1 MKIKKCPTCGQHII
15 KKQDKNVEKEASFV
29 SGDARD
35 VLKFYR
41 LNRTLF
47 LRKVAQTIIRSA
59 PSLIEKSVS
68 TKPLKSKRRRSYCQ
82 VKLPPLE
89 QAVIRLKHLR
99 SLNFIN
105 NQIPY
110 VVTSSTCSDK
120 HVLRT
125 HFTSDSLTFEFF
137 NTISPI
143 SMGNCFAKFDVFLC
157 GVNSEQRSL
166 NFWEH
171 LLTFV
176 SLVNNKKRQNKVLEI
191 WVPELGNCCDQLLLV
206 VDGCIIND
214 APSNNRPKTF
224 TCSPIEV
231 KRRRK
236 RIRDSKSQRSNNTL
250 HQFTQFDIQPNVFKV
265 DQTKIDFIG
274 AKRQRLEEDTFNV
287 VNNSGTI
294 NVANDENNENMDL
307 SINSDFGK
315 HQQKRIRVTR
325 SSYSGTKFVTNAA
338 KEHQDETK
346 TCSYLPTLINS
357 NIRLRG
363 TRLIGKWINKQTSNN
378 KNNNEAANLSQ
389 FSRVFTP
396 IFSSKGIYLNTS
408 IINKDDMSGLA
419 DSKNLNYQMI
429 EDINIESSKRASR
442 DSCSILQSQMNM
454 VMAQFMTEN

>member
-15 KKQDKNVEKEASFV
+15 KKQDKNVENPPSFV

-59 PSLIEKSVS
+59 PSLFEKNVS

-143 SMGNCFAKFDVFLC
+143 SVGNCSAKFDVFLC
-157 GVNSEQRSL
+157 GVNSDQRSL
-166 NFWEH
+166 HFWEH

-176 SLVNNKKRQNKVLEI
+176 SLVNDKKRQNKVLEI

-206 VDGCIIND
+206 VDGCVINE
-214 APSNNRPKTF
+214 NNRPKAL
-224 TCSPIEV
+224 TCFPIGV
-231 KRRRK
+231 KRRK
-236 RIRDSKSQRSNNTL
+236 RRMLDPKSQRSNNTL
-250 HQFTQFDIQPNVFKV
+250 HQFTQLDIQPNGNDCLFKV
-265 DQTKIDFIG
+265 DQTKIDFIA
-274 AKRQRLEEDTFNV
+274 AKRQRLEEDDFNL

-294 NVANDENNENMDL
+294 NVTNYENNENMDL

-315 HQQKRIRVTR
+315 HQQK
-325 SSYSGTKFVTNAA
+325 N
-338 KEHQDETK
+338 
-346 TCSYLPTLINS
+346 
-357 NIRLRG
+357 
-363 TRLIGKWINKQTSNN
+363 
-378 KNNNEAANLSQ
+378 
-389 FSRVFTP
+389 
-396 IFSSKGIYLNTS
+396 
-408 IINKDDMSGLA
+408 
-419 DSKNLNYQMI
+419 
-429 EDINIESSKRASR
+429 
-442 DSCSILQSQMNM
+442 
-454 VMAQFMTEN
+454 